1 MALLAHDG
9 RHGFDTEH
17 GSGEID
23 IKDLLPLLIGH
34 GVQILEG
41 NPYVVGG
48 IVHQNVHAAKRLHN
62 LSNELLH
69 LLRMRHVARH
79 GFSPHAHLAE
89 LTSHL
94 LRLRLTLR
102 IYHCYMATSLGQS
115 MADALPQPTIPT
127 RDNCHS
133 PL

>member
-1 MALLAHDG
+1 M
-9 RHGFDTEH
+9 
-17 GSGEID
+17 
-23 IKDLLPLLIGH
+23 
-34 GVQILEG
+34 
-41 NPYVVGG
+41 
-48 IVHQNVHAAKRLHN
+48 IVDQNVHTAKRLHN
-62 LSNELLH
+62 LRHELLY

-79 GFSPHAHLAE
+79 RLSPHARLAE

-102 IYHCYMATSLGQS
+102 IHHCYMATSLGQS
-115 MADALPQPTIPT
+115 MADTLPKPTIPT